1 MEAVQTTARDFEGNG
16 EVIEA
21 AIRKCERSA
30 GYKTRS
36 FFVKRLEQ
44 HLLEKSVNVPSN
56 IFDLFDTP
64 FVEFTPEYSR
74 VYEHK
79 VKGQA
84 LFHIFSDMLLEIFE
98 SIDADRIGWEAAA
111 NYLEDTPMK
120 VCALHTLT
128 RIQQLEEMPDYESLD
143 LAEELSVNTSSVV
156 TPRAQKLYVKPY
168 VGVGKGR
175 RGKRHS

>member
-1 MEAVQTTARDFEGNG
+1 MEAVQTSVRDFEGNG
-16 EVIEA
+16 EAIETT
-21 AIRKCERSA
+21 IRKCERSA
-30 GYKTRS
+30 GCKTRS
-36 FFVKRLEQ
+36 FFVKKLEQ
-44 HLLEKSVNVPSN
+44 HLLEKGINIPNS

-64 FVEFTPEYSR
+64 FADFTPEYSR

-84 LFHIFSDMLLEIFE
+84 LFHIFSDMLLEIYE
-98 SIDADRIGWEAAA
+98 SLDADRIGWEAAA
-111 NYLEDTPMK
+111 NFLEDTPMK
-120 VCALHTLT
+120 VCSLHALA

-168 VGVGKGR
+168 GGAGKGR
-175 RGKRHS
+175 KGKR